1 MAVTDPFVWQHDGMV
16 SAWLFFGFS
25 GHLDYNAAAMAAH
38 RAYDEATSRH
48 PPDSLIGAGTRTWT
62 GVYRD
67 AEPVDFVLIAHPIM
81 TWRMLAEGITGAQ
94 MVVYEGKEFRF
105 SVSLDG
111 AGLVAGYGWM
121 MRRGSTPGNIAGSM
135 NDTESNVPWP
145 TDLAATLT
153 AVAEVKVN
161 ASRVNV

>member
-1 MAVTDPFVWQHDGMV
+1 MV
-16 SAWLFFGFS
+16 SAWVFFGFF

-38 RAYDEATSRH
+38 RAYEEATNRH
-48 PPDSLIGAGTRTWT
+48 PPDSLIGVGTRIWT

-67 AEPVDFVLIAHPIM
+67 AEPVDFVLTACPSM

-94 MVVYEGKEFRF
+94 MVVDERKEFRF
-105 SVSLDG
+105 SVLLDG
-111 AGLVAGYGWM
+111 EGQAAGYGWM
-121 MRRGSTPGNIAGSM
+121 KRRGSVPGNIAGSR
-135 NDTESNVPWP
+135 NDTGSTVTWP

-161 ASRVNV
+161 ASRVDV